1 VDKRTGHT
9 QEGHRELGSGDHK
22 FVDDSHHD
30 RRETVA
36 DDWGYYQSATDHY
49 STLLRIDI
57 DMDIPGEAT
66 AAGAS
71 SFFLSSSFSLNNE
84 ALTSASALNLS
95 FSILLGENAG
105 ASFSLPSRRLTY
117 DPLGDIP
124 CGVCG
129 LDMVMNE
136 EESMSSC

>member
-1 VDKRTGHT
+1 MGHT
-9 QEGHRELGSGDHK
+9 QESHRELGSGDHK

-36 DDWGYYQSATDHY
+36 DDWGYYPSATDHY
-49 STLLRIDI
+49 TAMLPIHK
-57 DMDIPGEAT
+57 DIPGEAT

-95 FSILLGENAG
+95 FSILLGEKAG

-136 EESMSSC
+136 KESMSSC